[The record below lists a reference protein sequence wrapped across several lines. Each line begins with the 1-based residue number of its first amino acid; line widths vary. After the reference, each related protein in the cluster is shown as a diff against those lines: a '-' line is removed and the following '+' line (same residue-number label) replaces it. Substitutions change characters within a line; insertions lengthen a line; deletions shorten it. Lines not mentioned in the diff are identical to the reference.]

1 MSAISDRIASR
12 MREMGLKQAYLVER
26 YELSKGTVSKW
37 ISGTNVPN
45 GKNLTKLAEALE
57 TTENWIITGEPTSQE
72 NKISFIPPKETELLE
87 LTSRTIPVISW
98 VQAGNWTPVV
108 ATDMNNVI
116 EHLPYD
122 PRAGKDGFALI
133 VKGASMEP
141 EFRKND
147 RIYVNPNYQIDDLP
161 SGTLVV
167 MSCNCDEE
175 ATFKELIVEDGK
187 RYLRALNPNWVEP
200 IMQLD
205 DTCRLVGKVVGK
217 YVMY

>member
-1 MSAISDRIASR
+1 MSAISDRITTH

-133 VKGASMEP
+133 VKGASMEQ
-141 EFRKND
+141 EVLKND
-147 RIYVNPNYQIDDLP
+147 RI
-161 SGTLVV
+161 
-167 MSCNCDEE
+167 
-175 ATFKELIVEDGK
+175 
-187 RYLRALNPNWVEP
+187 
-200 IMQLD
+200 
-205 DTCRLVGKVVGK
+205 
-217 YVMY
+217 